1 MANIEE
7 TKLIDLVPSSIR
19 DDEQIKAAAE
29 ALQGE
34 LDSVTAAI
42 PTTLLISRIDEL
54 AEDVIDLLAWQ
65 WHVDFYEQGI
75 SLDQKRA
82 LVKTSIAQHRKKG
95 TPWAVE
101 RVVNIILNEGIV
113 QEWYEY
119 GGEPYYFRVIKING
133 QMPDAEIYD
142 RLKRAIDTVKNRRSW
157 LEGIALYRETSG
169 TVYIGG
175 AVGSMKTVEIMPAAY
190 RSPNI
195 SGITY
200 IGGAVYMMKG
210 VEIQHA

>member
-1 MANIEE
+1 MANLAE
-7 TKLIDLVPSSIR
+7 TKLIDLVPPSIR
-19 DDEQIKAAAE
+19 DDEQIKAAAA
-29 ALQGE
+29 ALQRE
-34 LDSVTAAI
+34 LDAVTAAI

-75 SLDQKRA
+75 SLEQKRA
-82 LVKTSIAQHRKKG
+82 LVKTSIAQHKKKG

-101 RVVNIILNEGIV
+101 QVVNIILNEGVV

-133 QMPDAEIYD
+133 QMPDAEIYE

-157 LEGIALYRETSG
+157 MEGIALYREMAG
-169 TVYIGG
+169 GVYVGG
-175 AVGSMKTVEIMPAAY
+175 AVGSTRTINIMPATFNA
-190 RSPNI
+190 PNVI
-195 SGITY
+195 GKTY
-200 IGGAVYMMKG
+200 TAGVIYQMKG
-210 VEIQHA
+210 VTIQHA